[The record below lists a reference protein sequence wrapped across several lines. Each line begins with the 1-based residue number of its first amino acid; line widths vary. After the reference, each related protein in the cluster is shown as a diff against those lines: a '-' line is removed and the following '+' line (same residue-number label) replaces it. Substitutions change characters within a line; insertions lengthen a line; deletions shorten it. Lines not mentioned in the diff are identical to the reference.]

1 MPFKWLQRD
10 IHGPTPTVSVSWQ
23 GHTSLTSPLHS
34 WWSRRTVWFVM
45 LLPLPYQKRYPG
57 SRGMGSGLET
67 SPSRASRLC
76 AQASASSNTRKASS
90 ARRTGGSTRWG
101 VDHGAGLSRLRAVHV
116 SGGGLSLGT
125 GKTNPKHWLLPP
137 RNTLSV
143 PLLSERS
150 APFRQVTNAP
160 RALVRG
166 GPRPAPRPS
175 AGGTPTL
182 PCLPARS
189 ASAPGSGALVSPR
202 AANELGDQWCL
213 SALSLRFP
221 LAK

>member
-1 MPFKWLQRD
+1 
-10 IHGPTPTVSVSWQ
+10 
-23 GHTSLTSPLHS
+23 
-34 WWSRRTVWFVM
+34 M

-116 SGGGLSLGT
+116 SDGGLSLGT

-137 RNTLSV
+137 LKHAFRPTLK
-143 PLLSERS
+143 
-150 APFRQVTNAP
+150 
-160 RALVRG
+160 RALGTISSGHKCPPCFGSGWPEACAPTFCRG
-166 GPRPAPRPS
+166 HAHPAVP
-175 AGGTPTL
+175 
-182 PCLPARS
+182 
-189 ASAPGSGALVSPR
+189 ASAFCFCSGQRCAGQPTGR
-202 AANELGDQWCL
+202 
-213 SALSLRFP
+213 
-221 LAK
+221 